1 MPQDWDNHHDDARN
15 DKNDRQEQQA
25 ALPLVDECL
34 VGLSPAYWAHVPLS
48 IRQVHDLQLL
58 QGINVLVQPPSSPS
72 SASSKEP
79 SPRLLPLSKCELVGV
94 IVAVESRGDSV
105 IYVLDDGTG
114 LIDCL
119 YWMQLPPQRK
129 F

>member
-1 MPQDWDNHHDDARN
+1 MDLMNLEEEPDEVDD
-15 DKNDRQEQQA
+15 DRKPA
-25 ALPLVDECL
+25 ALPRLDQCL

-58 QGINVLVQPPSSPS
+58 QGINVLVQKRAL
-72 SASSKEP
+72 SAET
-79 SPRLLPLSKCELVGV
+79 RLLPLSKCELLGI

-105 IYVLDDGTG
+105 LYVLDDGTG

-119 YWMQLPPQRK
+119 YWMNPDELL
-129 F
+129 FSIVVVLYVSFE